1 MKSQPTWLRSL
12 GSTKNGVFV
21 VNATQRIL
29 TWNKAAEKLL
39 GYSASEVLN
48 RHCYEVIGGRLP
60 SGKLWCEPKCKVQK
74 CVQRGSLVQDY
85 DVLTASKDGRK
96 VWLDVS
102 IITLHRKGKPL
113 TLHLLRDATRR
124 EKGQRALE
132 DFLDVL
138 KAHGVL
144 SRNQGRM
151 SDRSV
156 QGTPSSGSSSS
167 RFSGLTQR
175 ELEVLKL
182 LTRGMST
189 QRVAGKLG
197 ISERTVRSHVRN
209 IFKKC
214 GVHSRVEAVSLAWED
229 GLS

>member
-1 MKSQPTWLRSL
+1 
-12 GSTKNGVFV
+12 
-21 VNATQRIL
+21 
-29 TWNKAAEKLL
+29 
-39 GYSASEVLN
+39 LN
-48 RHCYEVIGGRLP
+48 RHCYEVISGRLP

-74 CVQRGSLVQDY
+74 CVQRGSLVQDH
-85 DVLTASKDGRK
+85 DLLTATKDGRK

-124 EKGQRALE
+124 EKSQRALE
-132 DFLDVL
+132 DFLAVL

-144 SRNQGRM
+144 GRIQGR
-151 SDRSV
+151 SKDSSV
-156 QGTPSSGSSSS
+156 QGTPFSASSSS

-175 ELEVLKL
+175 ELQVLKL
-182 LTRGMST
+182 LTKGMST
-189 QRVAGKLG
+189 QQVAGKLR
-197 ISERTVRSHVRN
+197 ISERTVHSHLRH

-214 GVHSRVEAVSLAWED
+214 GVHSRMEAASLASEE

>member
-1 MKSQPTWLRSL
+1 MKSQPKWLQSL
-12 GSTKNGVFV
+12 GSTKNGLFV
-21 VNATQRIL
+21 VDASQRIL
-29 TWNKAAEKLL
+29 TWNKGAEKLL

-60 SGKLWCEPKCKVQK
+60 SGKLWCEPKCRVQK

-85 DVLTASKDGRK
+85 DLLAATKEGRK

-124 EKGQRALE
+124 EKSQEALE
-132 DFLDVL
+132 DFLDTL

-144 SRNQGRM
+144 RRKQGRRRE
-151 SDRSV
+151 RSV
-156 QGTPSSGSSSS
+156 RSTPFSASSSS
-167 RFSGLTQR
+167 RFSGLSQR

-182 LTRGMST
+182 LTKGMST
-189 QRVAGKLG
+189 QQVAGRLR
-197 ISERTVRSHVRN
+197 ISERTVHSHARN

-214 GVHSRVEAVSLAWED
+214 GVHSRVEAVSLAMKE

>member
-1 MKSQPTWLRSL
+1 MKSQPKWLRSL
-12 GSTKNGVFV
+12 GSTKNGLFV
-21 VNATQRIL
+21 VNASQRIL

-48 RHCYEVIGGRLP
+48 RHCYEVISGRLP

-74 CVQRGSLVQDY
+74 CVQRGRLVQDY
-85 DVLTASKDGRK
+85 DVLTATKDGRE

-113 TLHLLRDATRR
+113 TLHMFRDATRR
-124 EKGQRALE
+124 EKSQRAFE
-132 DFLDVL
+132 DFLDL
-138 KAHGVL
+138 FKAHGVL
-144 SRNQGRM
+144 GRNQGR
-151 SDRSV
+151 SRESSVRS
-156 QGTPSSGSSSS
+156 TPSSASSSS

-175 ELEVLKL
+175 EVEVLKL

-189 QRVAGKLG
+189 QGVAGKLG
-197 ISERTVRSHVRN
+197 ISERTVHSHVRN

-214 GVHSRVEAVSLAWED
+214 GFHSRAEAVSLATKE

>member
-1 MKSQPTWLRSL
+1 MKRQPKWLRSL

-21 VNATQRIL
+21 VNANQRIL
-29 TWNKAAEKLL
+29 TWNKGAEKLL

-60 SGKLWCEPKCKVQK
+60 SGKLWCQAKCNVQK

-85 DVLTASKDGRK
+85 DLLTATKDGRK
-96 VWLDVS
+96 VWVDIS
-102 IITLHRKGKPL
+102 IITLHREGKPL
-113 TLHLLRDATRR
+113 TLHLLRDATQW
-124 EKGQRALE
+124 EKSQRALE
-132 DFLDVL
+132 DFLDAL
-138 KAHGVL
+138 NAHGVL
-144 SRNQGRM
+144 GRNQGRKR
-151 SDRSV
+151 DRSV
-156 QGTPSSGSSSS
+156 RGTPFSASSSS
-167 RFSGLTQR
+167 RVSGLTQR

-182 LTRGMST
+182 LTKGMST

-197 ISERTVRSHVRN
+197 INERTVRSHVRN

-214 GVHSRVEAVSLAWED
+214 GVHSRVEAVSLAIKD

>member
-1 MKSQPTWLRSL
+1 
-12 GSTKNGVFV
+12 
-21 VNATQRIL
+21 
-29 TWNKAAEKLL
+29 
-39 GYSASEVLN
+39 
-48 RHCYEVIGGRLP
+48 
-60 SGKLWCEPKCKVQK
+60 
-74 CVQRGSLVQDY
+74 VQDY
-85 DVLTASKDGRK
+85 DLLTATKDGRK

-102 IITLHRKGKPL
+102 IITLHRRGKPL

-124 EKGQRALE
+124 EKSQRALE

-144 SRNQGRM
+144 GRNQGRKR
-151 SDRSV
+151 DRTV
-156 QGTPSSGSSSS
+156 RGIPSSASSSS
-167 RFSGLTQR
+167 RFSSLTQR

-189 QRVAGKLG
+189 QRVAGKLR
-197 ISERTVRSHVRN
+197 ISERTVRSHVRH